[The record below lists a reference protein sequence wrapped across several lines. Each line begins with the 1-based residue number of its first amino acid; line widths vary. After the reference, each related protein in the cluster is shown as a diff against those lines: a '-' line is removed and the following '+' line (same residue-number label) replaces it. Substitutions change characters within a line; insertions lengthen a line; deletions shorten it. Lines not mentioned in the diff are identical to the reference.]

1 MLKNLSLKHHMI
13 AVAAGAVLILI
24 LIVFVGLR
32 PQFSKLSS
40 LGTEQAAELDKLE
53 EANMKLERL
62 DSIRAEAAE
71 IEAARVVLARRL
83 PGDTEL
89 PSLIVE
95 LQRVANAAALDFGA
109 VQVSDVVSMSGYSE
123 VPFTLTVS
131 GTFYSFIDY
140 LYRLEKMTREVV
152 VDSFTLNVADYPE
165 LKGEIKAR
173 VFEVNNAGIQL
184 PPPGEATQTGA
195 GVTP

>member
-1 MLKNLSLKHHMI
+1 MLKNLSPKHHMI
-13 AVAAGAVLILI
+13 AVAAGAFLILV
-24 LIVFVGLR
+24 LMVLAGLR

-40 LGTEQAAELDKLE
+40 IGTEQAAELDKLE
-53 EANMKLERL
+53 GANMKLERL

-71 IEAARVVLARRL
+71 IEAARVVLSRRL

-152 VDSFTLNVADYPE
+152 VDSFTLNAAGYPE

-195 GVTP
+195 GATP